1 MILSKQEKEEMVI
14 KLLDEGIT
22 FKEIAKRVHL
32 SLSDISR
39 IKRKLTGE
47 EIEKSRPPL
56 SMPSQTFQLFK
67 DGKSLID
74 VAIILDL
81 PKDEV
86 IQNYSDYLTLKNMGK
101 VASILQE
108 YKNNLSTFLSLF
120 NYLKKNNIL
129 WMDAKR
135 AI

>member
-1 MILSKQEKEEMVI
+1 MILSKQEKEELVV

-67 DGKSLID
+67 
-74 VAIILDL
+74 
-81 PKDEV
+81 E
-86 IQNYSDYLTLKNMGK
+86 
-101 VASILQE
+101 
-108 YKNNLSTFLSLF
+108 
-120 NYLKKNNIL
+120 
-129 WMDAKR
+129 R
-135 AI
+135 